1 MGIERRA
8 RRRTIGRKSLK
19 TEKKAA
25 TSRQKDCELTLIS
38 IRMAERCYSTTCH
51 PIGKETLKASQKV
64 TTAGQCG
71 HKTAS
76 RRVAVVR
83 ECRGRARNSSWKGL
97 LASDRA
103 RAAELLEE
111 NICTPPR
118 NGKEC
123 RTGKQVEEMGSHI
136 PHSAEFLLHTIICT
150 G

>member
-1 MGIERRA
+1 
-8 RRRTIGRKSLK
+8 
-19 TEKKAA
+19 
-25 TSRQKDCELTLIS
+25 
-38 IRMAERCYSTTCH
+38 MAERCYSTTCH

-76 RRVAVVR
+76 GRVAVVR
-83 ECRGRARNSSWKGL
+83 ECRGKARNCSWKGL

-111 NICTPPR
+111 NICTPLR

-123 RTGKQVEEMGSHI
+123 RTGKQVEEMGSHN
-136 PHSAEFLLHTIICT
+136 PHSAEFLLAFSTLVLSLGSKSISAANCKVFAHTLPA
-150 G
+150 